1 MEADCSLF
9 ILGMIWLGFSCI
21 VRFDWDNFLMKLRL
35 RFWVKKRSWW
45 CVGWWIWRLFY
56 RVTEREQWMHATK
69 RWEGLSCGGDEGSG
83 AIWRKRTIVRFV
95 VVWEAIVSFVLW
107 RECDFWWFT
116 QSDTGFGVAGLTK
129 IQREKGKEKAYS
141 CGGRGEEKAYFFF
154 FFFYLCVNL
163 FFFSLFFFFKKKIL
177 LSSFSHKNFSR
188 ISQSSLHFSA
198 HMIFLLDFFVSRFSS
213 VLFREFFLH
222 CLFLIYSPFTIYIF

>member
-107 RECDFWWFT
+107 RECDFLWFT
-116 QSDTGFGVAGLTK
+116 QSITGFGVAGVTK
-129 IQREKGKEKAYS
+129 IQQGKGLWLWRKN
-141 CGGRGEEKAYFFF
+141 GRKGLLLLLLLLS
-154 FFFYLCVNL
+154 LCQPL
-163 FFFSLFFFFKKKIL
+163 FFLFAFFFKKKIL
-177 LSSFSHKNFSR
+177 LSSFSHKIFSR

>member
-1 MEADCSLF
+1 MYLQNHIKMMIFQVDMEADCSLF

-83 AIWRKRTIVRFV
+83 AIWRKRTIVVTTRIPGP
-95 VVWEAIVSFVLW
+95 WPA
-107 RECDFWWFT
+107 T
-116 QSDTGFGVAGLTK
+116 QERCRKDTLLALSLKTD
-129 IQREKGKEKAYS
+129 ISKE
-141 CGGRGEEKAYFFF
+141 
-154 FFFYLCVNL
+154 
-163 FFFSLFFFFKKKIL
+163 
-177 LSSFSHKNFSR
+177 
-188 ISQSSLHFSA
+188 
-198 HMIFLLDFFVSRFSS
+198 
-213 VLFREFFLH
+213 
-222 CLFLIYSPFTIYIF
+222 